1 MKKLFTLIVA
11 AFMAVSVNAQTETPL
26 VLGGG
31 WNAGFAG
38 DADVYDFTISK
49 QYGAAEFA
57 CNVNSADYPKYI
69 LEFEEPLPA
78 NFQVNYTWKTSADA
92 EGEATPAYGRAVGD
106 GATKKFELAFDAEHP
121 YIVGVSVQH
130 TDAEEANLKVKK
142 LTLVGAD
149 GSEKQ
154 VDVTFTAW
162 AGTDNTVSY
171 KGVVSFN
178 KLWQQLAING
188 LAGKNNVTVKV
199 KLAEPTP
206 NVQMCVDYDGSSSEW
221 PSFNGSDEI
230 TFTTKEGVAIKTVGI
245 QYTDSEN
252 KPAKVSVLGAWL
264 VSTPTGISKVEN
276 LEVAKAGKSF
286 NLAGQQV
293 GKGYKGIVIKN
304 GKKVIVK

>member
-49 QYGAAEFA
+49 LYGAAEFA

-69 LEFEEPLPA
+69 LEFEDPLPA
-78 NFQVNYTWKTSADA
+78 NFQVNYTWKTSADT

-106 GATKKFELAFDAEHP
+106 GTNKKFELAFDQEHP
-121 YIVGVSVQH
+121 YIVNVSVQH
-130 TDAEEANLKVKK
+130 TDDKEVNLKVKK
-142 LTLVGAD
+142 LTLVGANA
-149 GSEKQ
+149 SKKQ
-154 VDVTFTAW
+154 VDATFTGW

-171 KGVVSFN
+171 KGVVSFDG
-178 KLWQQLAING
+178 LYQQLAING
-188 LAGKNNVTVKV
+188 LAGKSNVTVKV

-206 NVQMCVDYDGSSSEW
+206 NVQMCVDYEEGSDW
-221 PSFNGSDEI
+221 PQFNGSDET
-230 TFTTKEGVAIKTVGI
+230 TFTTKEDAVIKNVGI
-245 QYTDSEN
+245 QYTDPEKN
-252 KPAKVSVLGAWL
+252 PAKVSVLGAWL
-264 VSTPTGISKVEN
+264 ITTTTGISNIENVKLQDGKV
-276 LEVAKAGKSF
+276 F

-293 GKGYKGIVIKN
+293 AKGYKGIVIKN
-304 GKKVIVK
+304 GKKMVIK

>member
-31 WNAGFAG
+31 WNAGFAY

-49 QYGAAEFA
+49 QWGAAEFA

-78 NFQVNYTWKTSADA
+78 NCQVNYTWKVSVDA
-92 EGEATPAYGRAVGD
+92 EGDPTPAYGRAVGD
-106 GATKKFELAFDAEHP
+106 GATKKFELAFDQEHP

-130 TDAEEANLKVKK
+130 TDAEEVNLKVKK
-142 LTLVGAD
+142 LILVAAD
-149 GSEKQ
+149 GTEKKINAS
-154 VDVTFTAW
+154 FTGW
-162 AGTDNTVSY
+162 AGTDNTVAY

-178 KLWQQLAING
+178 SQWQQLAING
-188 LAGKNNVTVKV
+188 LAGKSNVTVKV

-206 NVQMCVDYDGSSSEW
+206 NVQMCVDYEDDSHEW

-230 TFTTKEGVAIKTVGI
+230 TFTTKEGAAIKTMGI
-245 QYTDSEN
+245 QYTDPDK
-252 KPAKVSVLGAWL
+252 KPAQVSVLGAWL
-264 VSTPTGISKVEN
+264 VTTTTGISNIESVK
-276 LEVAKAGKSF
+276 LQDGKAF

-293 GKGYKGIVIKN
+293 AKGYKGIVIKN
-304 GKKVIVK
+304 GKKMVIK